1 MMHAEKRRSLLKT
14 LTYRVICTLET
25 FLVVWI
31 VGGSITLATGVAT
44 ILIFSKLLTY
54 YLHERLWDHVRWG
67 RK

>member
-1 MMHAEKRRSLLKT
+1 MHAEKRRSLLKT

-31 VGGSITLATGVAT
+31 MGGSIILATGIAT

-54 YLHERLWDHVRWG
+54 YLHERLWDHTGWG